1 MKFKH
6 ILIPLIMLSVIF
18 SSCEDDMPGL
28 NPQPTSPVLE
38 GYYFRLLG
46 FGGDAVASRT
56 NYPNSVQSYF
66 DPGDRV
72 GIFTIDASGTAVQS
86 NLLYT
91 VVGNAGEAQ
100 ALEDTGTKALEGDGY
115 KYLIYYPYSKTMTL
129 SGLADLTHSVSARQD
144 MSDEDGEGLT
154 EFEKSDFLWDLT
166 TVAVDASNVPL
177 TGSDGNKYVNVVM
190 DHVTATIIINV
201 MSTFGEG
208 SVVPKLLNMQ
218 RTVTS
223 GIDLTAAPTVDALR
237 TAVFDEDY
245 KASKL
250 TYNSAHRGEVAMQQI
265 KYSASDKVTDD
276 GRTFRAAVPPQIIE
290 SGQTIVTL
298 GATEFKYTNPDDKPL
313 ALKPGKR
320 YTFHVNDPTKPFID
334 IDDDDSWIFD
344 VIDPVTGEKVGL
356 LCREYIRFQPQSADS
371 REHNIKV
378 QDFMTGYPIDVTV
391 NGQEYHTKTISSQV
405 WVFYDLWKF
414 VKNKDHELE
423 DKLINPEPPYSRNQ
437 NELKTDDDPYLD
449 SGIALRFI
457 NDAHCIFTKFYTEY
471 SDDLIKAGYDPIDD
485 NLTPGG
491 GNYARNWPIG
501 NTITDSYGGIFLA
514 NHGQM
519 WVNNSAGYG
528 ESSGKQRE
536 FYMHGGKIYWGYF
549 HWNDNDF
556 KFNGVR
562 LFVMPDNEDYVTT
575 QEAIKYG
582 HINIIR
588 DTKTGKPIGTEVS
601 YKPYLPSDRNVG
613 VLVPK
618 YINDSRNADE
628 GVITYPLVKIGYN
641 NIWSKKG
648 LRTRYYNTG
657 EPIQCYQHEDLKF
670 AFPHIFEFE
679 YNGDKY
685 KYDANTHSCYKYD
698 TWNDQW
704 NGSYYFPWGYWA
716 TEQFPLQMFDIPGSY
731 AYAWHEK
738 FDVYKYLAE
747 EAPES
752 EPLINNP
759 GRREKEITFT
769 KLYNYSAI
777 LYERDKLAPLASMC
791 DTRMS
796 SYIPRIVR
804 FYELI
809 NYAGFLPAIKI
820 MTNHIMPRSRAG
832 SESYTESQIIE
843 GLRQQKF
850 FTSGLNG
857 QSTSD
862 VYMANVLGLD
872 LRAIGAFAPS
882 GGEAMKPSGNDGTA
896 GYGSY
901 VSFWMDADPKHT
913 PLADDPYLNRTDAVA
928 QFQNKIFKAWHV
940 QNFQNIRTD
949 YLIYDYQIGSFTQS
963 SMNPGGST
971 LRSRY
976 YAPVRTVLKF
986 NHQNG
991 PNPHEKTNA
1000 AASVARGVANMVKG
1014 AAKSKAPSVQAV
1026 SRVSS
1031 SGDDVSV
1038 TLTPISIYNR

>member
-46 FGGDAVASRT
+46 IGGDAVASRT

-129 SGLADLTHSVSARQD
+129 SGLADLTHSVSAGQN
-144 MSDEDGEGLT
+144 MSDEDDEGLT

-166 TVAVDASNVPL
+166 TVAVDADSNEPL

-237 TAVFDEDY
+237 TAVFNEDY
-245 KASKL
+245 TASKL
-250 TYNSAHRGEVAMQQI
+250 TYNSAHRGEIAMQQI

-290 SGQTIVTL
+290 SGQTIVTV
-298 GATEFKYTNPDDKPL
+298 GATEFKYTHPDGKPL

-356 LCREYIRFQPQSADS
+356 LCREYIRYQPNRMDS
-371 REHNIKV
+371 RDNNITLID
-378 QDFMTGYPIDVTV
+378 QPTGVPVDVEA
-391 NGQEYHTKTISSQV
+391 NGTTYHTKTISSQV
-405 WVFYDLWKF
+405 WVYYDLWKF
-414 VKNKDHELE
+414 VKNNSHDLE
-423 DKLINPEPPYSRNQ
+423 QYFMTEARNQ
-437 NELKTDDDPYLD
+437 DAYKEDDDPYLD
-449 SGIALRFI
+449 SGTALRFI
-457 NDAHCIFTKFYTEY
+457 YDLRFFVNKTEL
-471 SDDLIKAGYDPIDD
+471 SETEENRAAAGYPEEDRIDV
-485 NLTPGG
+485 N
-491 GNYARNWPIG
+491 NVRKYWPYPHQDMWS
-501 NTITDSYGGIFLA
+501 NGGIFLSK
-514 NHGQM
+514 HGQM
-519 WVNNSAGYG
+519 WAKSPSGNYG
-528 ESSGKQRE
+528 ESTGNQIE
-536 FYMHGGKIYWGYF
+536 FNMHGGKIYWGCYM
-549 HWNDNDF
+549 WPESGF
-556 KFNGVR
+556 KFNGVK
-562 LFVMPDNEDYVTT
+562 LFVMPKDAVDTPTAV
-575 QEAIKYG
+575 QYG

-588 DTKTGKPIGTEVS
+588 DTKTGEPIGTEVS

-641 NIWSKKG
+641 NIWSKQG
-648 LRTRYYNTG
+648 LRTRYYNNG
-657 EPIQCYQHEDLKF
+657 KPIQCYQRANGKF
-670 AFPHIFEFE
+670 DFPKKSVKFTDSSNP
-679 YNGDKY
+679 YNVHDIVF
-685 KYDANTHSCYKYD
+685 DMEM
-698 TWNDQW
+698 
-704 NGSYYFPWGYWA
+704 GSINGYWSDGFF
-716 TEQFPLQMFDIPGSY
+716 TEKSMREFDNPGCY
-731 AYAWHEK
+731 AYP
-738 FDVYKYLAE
+738 FNDYFNTYDYLSTFAPEEEGLKNAARRAE
-747 EAPES
+747 EM
-752 EPLINNP
+752 
-759 GRREKEITFT
+759 KFT
-769 KLYNYSAI
+769 KLYNFSAI
-777 LYERDKLAPLASMC
+777 VYDKDILVPGPGSY
-791 DTRMS
+791 DSRMS
-796 SYIPRIVR
+796 CYIPRVVR
-804 FYELI
+804 FYELYNYVGAMPGVKLMTSHITARI
-809 NYAGFLPAIKI
+809 NGKEYSKEQLAEALKKQEFV
-820 MTNHIMPRSRAG
+820 TNGLGHKMD
-832 SESYTESQIIE
+832 SYTSNAAGMDFRPLGI
-843 GLRQQKF
+843 LLPQQDS
-850 FTSGLNG
+850 SGFMKVKAG
-857 QSTSD
+857 
-862 VYMANVLGLD
+862 G
-872 LRAIGAFAPS
+872 FS
-882 GGEAMKPSGNDGTA
+882 GGGTF
-896 GYGSY
+896 GTLVG
-901 VSFWMDADPKHT
+901 FWMDGDATHT
-913 PLADDPYLNRTDAVA
+913 PLSNLDYFKRSDRVCFVHLQIWDAWDGA
-928 QFQNKIFKAWHV
+928 SYSNIIGR
-940 QNFQNIRTD
+940 NFRYPEYSDITKGTID
-949 YLIYDYQIGSFTQS
+949 GIGFTEHSLHERSFC
-963 SMNPGGST
+963 
-971 LRSRY
+971 RSRIHCG
-976 YAPVRTVLKF
+976 VRPVLKF